1 MRKLIYSIIAI
12 LFVAQISMA
21 GKIEV
26 TKEYQESYS
35 VDSQT
40 DFKIENKFGDII
52 IADWEKDEISINLV
66 IKVKSKNKERADKY
80 LNYISSE
87 IKKEGNSV
95 IAITIFDKKWNNI
108 KKVEVDIKYIIKAPA
123 YLTYDIKNKFGNI
136 TVSKITGPTRI
147 DLKYGNLFAKNLRF
161 NKTNEQSNIKLSYS
175 NADIQYCNYADIEIK
190 YGNLKFETGK
200 SLKLDASYSNIDI
213 QKLEMLHFEGKYGG
227 FNMDTVDVAN
237 IEAKYM
243 NLDIAYIS
251 SKLGCEIKYGNLKIL
266 STSALFSKID
276 IQSAYG
282 QLKLLIHPDAVYQIV
297 AKVENGKINLP
308 KKVNIDRVVSEK
320 SVEITGLIGPRKQDA
335 KASGIVGTKNG
346 GTKSTVNIGMKYG
359 NLTL

>member
-1 MRKLIYSIIAI
+1 MKKLIYSIVTI

-21 GKIEV
+21 EKIEV
-26 TKEYQESYS
+26 SKEYQESYS

-136 TVSKITGPTRI
+136 AISKITGPTSI
-147 DLKYGNLFAKNLRF
+147 DLKYGNLLAKNLRF
-161 NKTNEQSNIKLSYS
+161 SKTTELSNIELSYS
-175 NADIQYCNYADIEIK
+175 NADIQLCNYADIEIK
-190 YGNLKFETGK
+190 YGKLKFGK
-200 SLKLDASYSNIDI
+200 GKALKLDASYSNIDI
-213 QKLEMLHFEGKYGG
+213 EKLETLHFEGKYGG
-227 FNMDTVDVAN
+227 FDMDTVDIAN

-243 NLDIAYIS
+243 NVDIAYLS
-251 SKLGCEIKYGNLKIL
+251 SKLECEIKYGNLKAMNI
-266 STSALFSKID
+266 TPFFSKID
-276 IQSAYG
+276 IEAAFG
-282 QLKLLIHPDAVYQIV
+282 NVKLLIHPEAVYQIT
-297 AKVENGKINLP
+297 AEVEYGNLNLP
-308 KKVNIDRVVSEK
+308 KQVNIDRIVNKKSEVITGVIGPKGNDVK
-320 SVEITGLIGPRKQDA
+320 SV
-335 KASGIVGTKNG
+335 
-346 GTKSTVNIGMKYG
+346 VNVEMEYG
-359 NLTL
+359 NVTL